1 MAKNITIKDIA
12 REAGVSIALVS
23 FVMNNRIEADGKQK
37 YRVSPSTRDR
47 ILEVAARMNYQPSS
61 AARMLRKGRTH
72 VIGVILSDMGNIFY
86 GTIAKELE
94 KIATLNNYTLLFGS
108 SEEDPERFCRLVK
121 SFMEK
126 DVEGFIVVPTVGSG
140 SCMQKLMDS
149 GVPFVVIDRYHPD
162 YNVPTV
168 VTDNSDAT
176 RLAVQDLQKQ
186 GAKKICMASYAMR
199 ISSMTD
205 RENRF
210 RDLLGDDAPI
220 FNMGFSTVDADAD
233 RVADEI
239 IAGGYDGVIG
249 ASNILTVALLKSLMR
264 KGVKV
269 QEDVKI
275 VSFDFSNVYG
285 IFNPPIRYVLQP
297 LSQIASESAEFL
309 FYLIEKKQKG
319 EDISGIKD
327 KIILKA
333 SLRND

>member
-94 KIATLNNYTLLFGS
+94 RVATQKGYTLLFGS
-108 SEEDPERFCRLVK
+108 SEEDSERFDRLVK

-140 SCMQKLMDS
+140 PCMQKLMDS

-220 FNMGFSTVDADAD
+220 FTMGFSTVDADAD

>member
-1 MAKNITIKDIA
+1 MAKSITIKDIA

-23 FVMNNRIEADGKQK
+23 FVMNNRIEANGKQK
-37 YRVSPSTRDR
+37 YRVSPATRDR
-47 ILEVAARMNYQPSS
+47 IMEVAARMNYQPSS

-94 KIATLNNYTLLFGS
+94 KIATRNNYTLLFGS
-108 SEEDPERFCRLVK
+108 SEEDPERFSRLVK

-126 DVEGFIVVPTVGSG
+126 DVEGFIVVPTMGSG
-140 SCMQKLMDS
+140 PSMQKLMDS
-149 GVPFVVIDRYHPD
+149 GIPFVVIDRYHPD

-176 RLAVQDLQKQ
+176 RLAVHDLQEQ
-186 GAKKICMASYAMR
+186 GARKICMVSYAMR

-220 FNMGFSTVDADAD
+220 FTMGFSTVDADAD
-233 RVADEI
+233 KVADEI
-239 IAGGYDGVIG
+239 IAGGYDGVISS
-249 ASNILTVALLKSLMR
+249 SNVLTVALLKSLMR
-264 KGVKV
+264 RGVKV

-333 SLRND
+333 SLKNY